1 MIRLI
6 HDDVSIS
13 VDENNPL
20 YKTLKRFSGESFLVY
35 TQSSI
40 KINKEKPEK
49 KDTPK
54 QSFSREAI
62 FREFDEIFLN
72 KDDTDTEN
80 KINPAYVSIL
90 RSHLDSILG
99 GETGDVY
106 FDVEKEGVYRR
117 NDKYLI
123 RNIPQASH

>member
-13 VDENNPL
+13 VDESNPL

-35 TQSSI
+35 LQNEI

-49 KDTPK
+49 RNLPK
-54 QSFSREAI
+54 QSFLREVI
-62 FREFDEIFLN
+62 FREFDEIFLDKN
-72 KDDTDTEN
+72 DEN
-80 KINPAYVSIL
+80 EDKTNPVYVSIL
-90 RSHLDSILG
+90 RSHLESILG
-99 GETGDVY
+99 GETGEVY
-106 FDVEKEGVYRR
+106 FDIEKEGVYKR

-123 RNIPQASH
+123 RNIPQTPH